1 MIIEQIWTDNALR
14 NFNYLI
20 ACEETGQA
28 VAIDP
33 LEPGLCLRLARQY
46 GWDIT
51 TVINTHEH
59 GDHTGGNLELVRQT
73 GASVLAHAG
82 AKGRIP
88 GMTQGLTAGD
98 VVRLGNTVE
107 ITILDTPGHTMSHVC
122 MLVQSDTPALFS
134 GDTLFNAGA
143 GNCHNGGDPEVM
155 YKTFCE
161 QLAGLPDSTRI
172 YPGHE
177 YLSNNLRF
185 SLDREP
191 GNQAAAALLEST
203 ATMDPNQPLVTTWG
217 LEKKINPFLRLTEPG
232 LVEKLQREFTE
243 LTGSADPKIVFMKLR
258 ELRNHW

>member
-20 ACEETGQA
+20 ACEETGEA

-33 LEPGLCLRLARQY
+33 LDSTQCLQRAKQH
-46 GWDIT
+46 GWNIT
-51 TVINTHEH
+51 TIINTHEH
-59 GDHTGGNLELVRQT
+59 GDHTGGNLELIRQT
-73 GASVLAHAG
+73 GAKVLAHAG

-88 GMTQGLTAGD
+88 GMTTGLSAGD
-98 VVRLGNTVE
+98 IVSLGKTVE

-122 MLVQSDTPALFS
+122 MLVQSDEPALFS

-143 GNCHNGGDPEVM
+143 GNCHNGGNPAIL

-161 QLAGLPDSTRI
+161 QLADLPDSTRI

-177 YLSNNLRF
+177 YLGNNLRF

-191 GNQAAAALLEST
+191 GNRAAAELLENS
-203 ATMDPNQPLVTTWG
+203 ANMDPNRALVTTWG
-217 LEKKINPFLRLTEPG
+217 LEKRINPFLRLSKPG
-232 LVEKLQREFTE
+232 IIAKLHQEFPQ
-243 LTGSADPKIVFMKLR
+243 LAKQSDPKTVFLKLR
-258 ELRNHW
+258 ELRNRW